1 MILKKRGLS
10 GTVSTDIS
18 RREIENGKVSRMAA
32 RESFVLL
39 ENNGVLPLKKG
50 AKIGLYGGGAVK
62 TMKGGTGSGDVNER
76 RTVSVYEGLENVGY
90 EITSKEPKHIVNFV
104 RRGSRVR
111 TPEGALGSPKLSF
124 ALV

>member
-1 MILKKRGLS
+1 MVLKKRGLS

-76 RTVSVYEGLENVGY
+76 RTVSVYEGLENAG
-90 EITSKEPKHIVNFV
+90 
-104 RRGSRVR
+104 
-111 TPEGALGSPKLSF
+111 
-124 ALV
+124 